1 MSQSALLDHE
11 ADRLRH
17 VRDALR
23 NANPHE
29 PALTYYYR
37 AKTQIRDAL
46 RNLERATIEES
57 RYEQRKAATTAPAV
71 TVNPA
76 NAPDLWPPGWC
87 PFCNRKF
94 DGEQEL
100 AEHHCGAQE
109 DEE

>member
-23 NANPHE
+23 NADPHE

-37 AKTQIRDAL
+37 AEVQIKNAL
-46 RNLERATIEES
+46 RNLEQAAIAEN
-57 RYEQRKAATTAPAV
+57 RYEQRKVVAPVPAV
-71 TVNPA
+71 PDDPGEEC
-76 NAPDLWPPGWC
+76 PDLWPPGWC

-94 DGEQEL
+94 DGEQAL
-100 AEHHCGAQE
+100 AEHHCGEQ
-109 DEE
+109 DE